1 MKMAR
6 RITRTAHLLGA
17 AGFALLLVGCADQQ
31 PTAPQ
36 RPKLKLAPTG
46 GPTTVSSVI
55 TLADGKNVT
64 KVQRLRTAMKGG
76 VAYSMVITDPDA
88 VAAGY
93 TQPLTPVLAV
103 SEGLA
108 VGNYNQMIVNEQTGE
123 RYRLSA
129 TGPMIYNYP
138 VTDAIVYKGTT
149 TTRVAEIHFK
159 WTPVSGGYALLAQKQ
174 VSYSSTGAVTATVI
188 STVTS
193 PATYALGESPPISER
208 FGSLLA
214 DVKCYF
220 APKVAYAQGKKV
232 GPTKDTVGLD
242 PATPFLMPVP
252 GSECWGQAG
261 VLALNTGVIAVESWF
276 GVLMIWELPL
286 YLASWVSW
294 THSLWDYLHCLRK
307 PPRCNQGFC
316 GSGGGSTW

>member
-1 MKMAR
+1 M
-6 RITRTAHLLGA
+6 RIAPRTTRTAHLLGT
-17 AGFALLLVGCADQQ
+17 AGFALLLVACADQQ

-36 RPKLKLAPTG
+36 RPQLKLAPIG
-46 GPTTVSSVI
+46 GTTTVSNVI
-55 TLADGKNVT
+55 TLADGKSVT
-64 KVQRLRTAMKGG
+64 KVQKLRTAMKGG
-76 VAYSMVITDPDA
+76 VAYSIVITDPDA

-108 VGNYNQMIVNEQTGE
+108 VGNYNQLIVDEQTGQ

-149 TTRVAEIHFK
+149 TIRVAEIHFK
-159 WTPVSGGYALLAQKQ
+159 WTPVPGGYALLAQKQ

-188 STVTS
+188 STVTT
-193 PATYALGESPPISER
+193 PATYAIGGSPPISER
-208 FGSLLA
+208 FASLLA
-214 DVKCYF
+214 EVKCYF
-220 APKVAYAQGKKV
+220 APKVAYAQGKKGGPIKDPV
-232 GPTKDTVGLD
+232 GVD
-242 PATPFLMPVP
+242 PVTPLSIPVP
-252 GSECWGQAG
+252 GSGCWGQAG
-261 VLALNTGVIAVESWF
+261 VLALNTGVVAVESWF

-294 THSLWDYLHCLRK
+294 THSLWDYLHCLQK
-307 PPRCNQGFC
+307 TPRCTGTAC
-316 GSGGGSTW
+316 TGGGSGW